1 MESNLKIGDEK
12 AIGKY
17 VCYAQLQS
25 MDDFQKLNL
34 LCVSK
39 HFSNDSYIAD
49 VASASLKQKITS
61 GLWGFVGVFFEGGVF
76 SFVCGGVVFK
86 FSYKRASGLNSCY
99 MLVEVYSSS
108 QQKERLLL

>member
-49 VASASLKQKITS
+49 VASASLKQ
-61 GLWGFVGVFFEGGVF
+61 
-76 SFVCGGVVFK
+76 
-86 FSYKRASGLNSCY
+86 
-99 MLVEVYSSS
+99 
-108 QQKERLLL
+108 